1 MKILVAEDEQY
12 ARESLVRQIRTY
24 EKENEESWELIECAN
39 GKEALTL
46 FLLHRPELVITDI
59 RMPMA
64 DGIWLLE
71 QIRKEN
77 AEVPVI
83 ILSAYSDFEYMRGAL
98 VQAASD
104 YLLKPVSQEMLS
116 QCLDKVL
123 QKRRTQ
129 ERRAME
135 SGQDM
140 VTKYLTRK
148 LKDPAFR
155 DFVAESLAKRLFPSW
170 KLWIFYFAER
180 KPDREAFLHRLEE
193 LCADPLWMKARFL
206 VADDGTWILLGCG
219 DLILPA
225 EELAEE
231 FHQMR
236 IGISDRSDT
245 FSALPEAFLQ
255 AKDRA
260 AQNELRASKGAGND
274 HIVDWL
280 KKYAKAHYQ
289 EDLTLRELS
298 EKHLFMNQNY
308 VSHLFSE
315 RQGVSFTVY
324 LRKIRMQQAARLL
337 QTGEYSVTE
346 AAMMTG
352 YNDTSQFI
360 RAFRQEYGQTPKK
373 YAQMSKNEDGNDH
386 LSMRENQ

>member
-24 EKENEESWELIECAN
+24 EKENGESWELVECSN
-39 GKEALTL
+39 GKEALAL
-46 FLLHRPELVITDI
+46 FLLHHPELVITDI
-59 RMPMA
+59 RMPIA

-71 QIRKEN
+71 QIR
-77 AEVPVI
+77 AESAVTPVI
-83 ILSAYSDFEYMRGAL
+83 ILSAYSDFEYMHSAL

-104 YLLKPVSQEMLS
+104 YLLKPVSQEALT

-123 QKRRTQ
+123 QKKRTQ
-129 ERRAME
+129 ERQAME

-148 LKDPAFR
+148 LKDRNYR

-170 KLWIFYFAER
+170 ILWIFSFPGGKPER
-180 KPDREAFLHRLEE
+180 ETFLHSLMT
-193 LCADPLWMKARFL
+193 LCGEDFWMKARFL
-206 VADDGTWILLGCG
+206 AADDGTWILLTSGG
-219 DLILPA
+219 VILPE
-225 EELAEE
+225 EELKES
-231 FHQMR
+231 FSQMQ
-236 IGISDRSDT
+236 IGASDRSDN
-245 FSALPEAFLQ
+245 FQSLPDALFQ
-255 AKDRA
+255 AGSRVQ
-260 AQNELRASKGAGND
+260 QNELRASKGVGND
-274 HIVDWL
+274 HIVEWL
-280 KKYAKAHYQ
+280 KKYAREHYP

-315 RQGVSFTVY
+315 RQGVSFTAY
-324 LRKIRMQQAARLL
+324 LRKIRMQQAAKLL

-373 YAQMSKNEDGNDH
+373 YAQMSQK
-386 LSMRENQ
+386 